1 MPQKSTGQAP
11 GTRTGALFDLAQGRA
26 EGFEPGLVVL
36 GIAVIQE
43 AVVAPVRTQNLVRML
58 DGAEVLLGA
67 AQDLVHV
74 GHQSAAV
81 SAVGAVE
88 FLDEVEVLQV
98 LAVEHDVVAAPHLGD
113 AVDRETAPLV
123 ETHEQRA
130 QMSQNLF
137 AIVSIVTLYTLQ
149 TWTMRL
155 TRDLKLRSILTRI
168 VNHRAMAIIGV
179 IGMIMLTA
187 VGALGGAISRGTG
200 SGDPVSDYAVQLL
213 VPANDTTATTP

>member
-1 MPQKSTGQAP
+1 MNVHPIIVHFPIALWILYCLILIVQLFRGRSNEKLNTIKYFCLFV
-11 GTRTGALFDLAQGRA
+11 GTIGG
-26 EGFEPGLVVL
+26 
-36 GIAVIQE
+36 
-43 AVVAPVRTQNLVRML
+43 
-58 DGAEVLLGA
+58 
-67 AQDLVHV
+67 
-74 GHQSAAV
+74 
-81 SAVGAVE
+81 
-88 FLDEVEVLQV
+88 
-98 LAVEHDVVAAPHLGD
+98 VAALQSGEG
-113 AVDRETAPLV
+113 AQALYGKGRLV